1 MDLGNVSRTASSAYG
16 DLEYD
21 STTPYESSINGERDR
36 IAAALLTDRRSR
48 NMAPGHVRSCTPA
61 IKAEMSL
68 LIGSRS
74 PISAVPSQLANALS
88 PTCRSTVFIELSRKS
103 VAERENQRLRKIGHE
118 SREVYNWAG
127 VGLRSTDSHNIQNKS
142 SKSIN
147 SDAVSRRDPSI
158 SSSMK
163 QWKT

>member
-61 IKAEMSL
+61 IKTEMSL
-68 LIGSRS
+68 LMGSRS

-118 SREVYNWAG
+118 SEKYITGRVLGYALLILTTYKINP
-127 VGLRSTDSHNIQNKS
+127 QNPLTLMPFRGG
-142 SKSIN
+142 IPPL
-147 SDAVSRRDPSI
+147 VPL
-158 SSSMK
+158 
-163 QWKT
+163 